1 MKNRVFIIVII
12 VIFLAGIAGSVWV
25 WSAPAKSRVRV
36 VSNEEIVY
44 SADLNTAEDTTF
56 DVRCEDHVNTIEIR
70 DHQIR
75 VLSADCPDQTCVR
88 MGWLKS
94 ASMPIVCLPHK
105 LVVEYTD
112 DTQEI
117 DAVTR

>member
-12 VIFLAGIAGSVWV
+12 VIFLAGIAGSVMV
-25 WSAPAKSRVRV
+25 WTAPAKSRVRV

-56 DVRCEDHVNTIEIR
+56 DVRYEDHVNTIEIR

-75 VLSADCPDQTCVR
+75 VLSAYCSDQTCVR

-105 LVVEYTD
+105 LVVRVRSTEGD
-112 DTQEI
+112 L
-117 DAVTR
+117 DAVAR

>member
-1 MKNRVFIIVII
+1 MKIKAFLIVII
-12 VIFLAGIAGSVWV
+12 FILLIGIAGSVFV
-25 WSAPAKSRVRV
+25 LTSPQKSHVRV
-36 VSNEEIVY
+36 LSDHQEVY

-56 DVRCEDHVNTIEIR
+56 DVRFDDHVNTIEVR

-105 LVVEYTD
+105 LVVEFTD
-112 DTQEI
+112 DNNEI